1 MSKDPAFLF
10 YPGDAAND
18 TQFMNR
24 LERGAYFDLVKSQR
38 LFGGFTAV
46 QLRKILGADFE
57 TVWPSLELVL
67 EKDGDLFF
75 VGWLRVSISKRDDY
89 SKKQSE
95 RIKKRWNNDGNT
107 TVLPKK
113 ENEIENRNEIEKVDE
128 VEIKPK
134 SEKQKSELPT
144 VYLTRKIDV
153 PFGWPDEQFRAAWDE
168 WRMYRKRR
176 HRFVFDSTSTE
187 QSAVKRLADEVH
199 GEDWKWIEDCM
210 KFCMEKGWMSIIP
223 SAYRK
228 HIASISHDKKHNSF
242 STKATPV

>member
-46 QLRKILGADFE
+46 QLRKILGNDFE
-57 TVWPSLELVL
+57 SVWPSLELVL

-75 VGWLRVSISKRDDY
+75 IGWLRVSISKRDEY
-89 SKKQSE
+89 SKKQSD
-95 RIKKRWNNDGNT
+95 RIKKRWNNDGI
-107 TVLPKK
+107 TVVIPKK
-113 ENEIENRNEIEKVDE
+113 EIEIEIKNESE
-128 VEIKPK
+128 VEIELKP
-134 SEKQKSELPT
+134 EKQKSELPT

-153 PFGWPDEQFRAAWDE
+153 PSGWPEEQFRAAWDE
-168 WRMYRKRR
+168 WRIYRKRR
-176 HRFVFDSTSTE
+176 HRFVFDSISTE
-187 QSAVKRLADEVH
+187 QSAVKRLADEVK

-223 SAYRK
+223 PAYRK
-228 HIASISHDKKHNSF
+228 YLANIPQDKKHNSF